1 MVVRKGR
8 ARMNPVSFGEEP
20 EIFGWILSPLTTN
33 VCLSPIVHEKDFCTI
48 FLPYT
53 WWSFRG
59 NLGDSKA
66 SFVESKRK

>member
-33 VCLSPIVHEKDFCTI
+33 VCLALSPIVHEKDFCTI

-53 WWSFRG
+53 WWSH
-59 NLGDSKA
+59 LVGDSKA

>member
-1 MVVRKGR
+1 
-8 ARMNPVSFGEEP
+8 MNPVSFGEEP

-33 VCLSPIVHEKDFCTI
+33 VCLSPIVHEK
-48 FLPYT
+48 FLHDISPVVVA
-53 WWSFRG
+53 FRG